1 MGPPLRRLAV
11 GWDLDGTVA
20 RSAHRKYLIPLI
32 QAGEATWED
41 YHVLCPKDEPI
52 PGAVAL
58 MRLMTQMN
66 PRVQHIA
73 ISYRSDTCRELTR
86 QWVSDNDI
94 PLSRLM
100 LCPHYVTHQLAPG
113 PQSSGLWK
121 VQCIRQLRSEGT
133 DVQVHLE
140 DWLEDAAIITELTGV
155 PVLRCTEV
163 LFE

>member
-32 QAGEATWED
+32 KAGEAEWED
-41 YHVLCPKDEPI
+41 YHALCPKDEPI
-52 PGAVAL
+52 EGAVAL
-58 MRLMTQMN
+58 MRLMKAMN

-73 ISYRSDTCRELTR
+73 ISYRSWTAQDLTWR
-86 QWVSDNDI
+86 WVKEHDI
-94 PLSRLM
+94 PLDRLM
-100 LCPHYVTHQLAPG
+100 LCPHYVTHNLDPG
-113 PQSSGLWK
+113 AQTSGLWK
-121 VQCIRQLRSEGT
+121 VQCIRQLRSEGI

-140 DWLEDAAIITELTGV
+140 DWLEDAGIITEMTGV

-163 LFE
+163 AFA